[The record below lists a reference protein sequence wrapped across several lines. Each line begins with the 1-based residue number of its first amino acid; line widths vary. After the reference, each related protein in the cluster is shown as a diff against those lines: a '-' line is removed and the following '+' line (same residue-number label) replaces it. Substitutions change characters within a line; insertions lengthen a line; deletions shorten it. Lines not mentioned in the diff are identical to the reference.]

1 MAPGSWPSWTV
12 RVATSGSVDDG
23 KSTLIGRM
31 LLEAKQ
37 APDDEMEAL
46 AGLGEGAGLA
56 AFTDGLREERERG
69 ITIDVAYRSF
79 ATPRRRFLLADA
91 PGHVEL
97 TRNAVTA
104 LSTADVAIVLVD
116 ATNGVVDQTRRHAVL
131 ASLLRVP
138 HLVVCVNKMDL
149 AGYDRAVFERVRQ
162 EFEEMSERLDMP
174 DVAFIPVSALVGDNV
189 TQRSSEMPW
198 YEGAPLVAHLEDLH
212 TSSDRNLVD
221 LRAWVER
228 PIAGL
233 PVAGGAGGG
242 VVSRDL
248 PGCAVR
254 VASGVLRP
262 GDDLVVLA
270 PGGRTAGGEGVGGEG
285 VGGEGVGGGGA
296 GGGGAG
302 GEGAGNLLHV
312 EAMYAPGGRLVS
324 EASPPSSVLLALGEP
339 PTQPPTYRPGR
350 SEGRPPA
357 RPVPLPRG
365 ALLCRPRNKPAGTR
379 HLDAMAFWIAASP
392 LVPGERFALLH
403 GTRWVDVTVSGV
415 LYRLD
420 VTTLHR
426 DQQVASLVANDIGRV
441 SLVADEPVWADEY
454 SRCKPT
460 GSAILAHKESGAT
473 VAALT
478 FRSGGT

>member
-1 MAPGSWPSWTV
+1 MAPGSWPTWTV

-149 AGYDRAVFERVRQ
+149 VGYDRAAFERVRQ

-189 TQRSSEMPW
+189 AQRSSEMPW
-198 YEGAPLVAHLEDLH
+198 YEGAPLVAHLEALH

-242 VVSRDL
+242 AVGRDL

-262 GDDLVVLA
+262 GDDLVVLV
-270 PGGRTAGGEGVGGEG
+270 PGDRTAGGEGVGGA
-285 VGGEGVGGGGA
+285 GGEGGGSGGVGS
-296 GGGGAG
+296 
-302 GEGAGNLLHV
+302 EGAGNLIHV
-312 EAMYAPGGRLVS
+312 EAVYAPGGRLVS
-324 EASPPSSVLLALGEP
+324 EASPPSSALLVLGAPSTEPLAD
-339 PTQPPTYRPGR
+339 RPDRSAGR
-350 SEGRPPA
+350 QST
-357 RPVPLPRG
+357 RPVPPPRG
-365 ALLCRPRNKPAGTR
+365 ALLCRARNKPAGTR

-426 DQQVASLVANDIGRV
+426 DQQAASLVANDIGRV
-441 SLVADEPVWADEY
+441 SIVADEPVWADEY

-478 FRSGGT
+478 FRSGGA

>member
-1 MAPGSWPSWTV
+1 MAPGSWPTWTV

-149 AGYDRAVFERVRQ
+149 VGYDRAAFERVRQ

-189 TQRSSEMPW
+189 AQRSSEMPW
-198 YEGAPLVAHLEDLH
+198 YEGAPLVAHLEALH

-233 PVAGGAGGG
+233 PVAGGARARAG
-242 VVSRDL
+242 SRDL

-262 GDDLVVLA
+262 GDDLVVLL
-270 PGGRTAGGEGVGGEG
+270 PGGRIAGGEGGGSGG
-285 VGGEGVGGGGA
+285 VGSEGG
-296 GGGGAG
+296 
-302 GEGAGNLLHV
+302 GNLLRV
-312 EAMYAPGGRLVS
+312 EAVYAPGGRLVS
-324 EASPPSSVLLALGEP
+324 EASPPSSALLALGAPPAHP
-339 PTQPPTYRPGR
+339 PTLRPDRSAGSPPTRPA
-350 SEGRPPA
+350 PP
-357 RPVPLPRG
+357 PRG

-426 DQQVASLVANDIGRV
+426 DQQAASLAANDIGRV
-441 SLVADEPVWADEY
+441 SVVADEPVWADEY

-478 FRSGGT
+478 FRSGGA